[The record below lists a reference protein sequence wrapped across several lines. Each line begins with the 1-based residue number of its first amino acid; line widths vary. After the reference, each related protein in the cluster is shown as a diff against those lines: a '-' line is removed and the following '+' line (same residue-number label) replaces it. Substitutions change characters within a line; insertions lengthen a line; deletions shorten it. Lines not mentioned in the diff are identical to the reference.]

1 MIRARDLGRSFGEK
15 TVLEAIDLDI
25 PAGAFL
31 LVTGRNGSGKS
42 TLMALIAGL
51 LAPTRGELEVAAPR
65 GSIGFV
71 GHEPLVYPD
80 LTAVENLDLFGRLYR
95 VRERREQIGMV
106 LERYGLWAA
115 RHERVRSYS
124 RGMQQRLALSRATLH
139 SPDLLLLDEPFA
151 ALDSDGVAL
160 LDDALGELGTA
171 RTVVVS
177 SHQPERLLP
186 FATLRLAL

>member
-1 MIRARDLGRSFGEK
+1 
-15 TVLEAIDLDI
+15 
-25 PAGAFL
+25 
-31 LVTGRNGSGKS
+31 
-42 TLMALIAGL
+42 
-51 LAPTRGELEVAAPR
+51 
-65 GSIGFV
+65 
-71 GHEPLVYPD
+71 
-80 LTAVENLDLFGRLYR
+80 LYR

>member
-71 GHEPLVYPD
+71 GHEPLVYP
-80 LTAVENLDLFGRLYR
+80 
-95 VRERREQIGMV
+95 
-106 LERYGLWAA
+106 
-115 RHERVRSYS
+115 
-124 RGMQQRLALSRATLH
+124 
-139 SPDLLLLDEPFA
+139 
-151 ALDSDGVAL
+151 
-160 LDDALGELGTA
+160 
-171 RTVVVS
+171 
-177 SHQPERLLP
+177 
-186 FATLRLAL
+186 